1 MFGINLSALRRA
13 GRSGTLPLRFPF
25 LPALLLLIAIGCA
38 PHAEELLPIP
48 ASVKGANLVSDVE
61 ITFRRQAP
69 RAVAAIDAKA
79 GAAAEPFAELLERS
93 IREATR
99 EAGLTSGRALKLLV
113 EVDALQTADAASAFV
128 GRDDRLEGSVYVR
141 DAATGES
148 LGQLY
153 IDIDRNNGGLIGA
166 VSRIGNVRESL
177 ARQFGS
183 EVARALGGRMR

>member
-1 MFGINLSALRRA
+1 M
-13 GRSGTLPLRFPF
+13 RFPF